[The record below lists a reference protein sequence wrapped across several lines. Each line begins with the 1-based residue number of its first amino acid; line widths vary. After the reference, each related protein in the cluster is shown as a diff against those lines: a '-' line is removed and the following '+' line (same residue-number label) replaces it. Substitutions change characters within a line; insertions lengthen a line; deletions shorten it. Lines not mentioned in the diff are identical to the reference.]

1 MKQDAIVF
9 IDGKEMGNGL
19 LDFRVG
25 QICCDVFF
33 EIALEGQVMKE
44 LPQCPD
50 PCLFHMNGRRLV
62 ISDEC
67 GKVSVCEGPDSRKT
81 IGFKELIEFIES

>member
-1 MKQDAIVF
+1 MKQDAVVF

-19 LDFRVG
+19 LDFRVR
-25 QICCDVFF
+25 QICCDVFS
-33 EIALEGQVMKE
+33 EIPLEGQIMKE

-62 ISDEC
+62 ISDEG
-67 GKVSVCEGPDSRKT
+67 GKMSICDGSDSRKT
-81 IGFKELIEFIES
+81 VGFKELIEFI